1 MCRTHRSSRLRSIL
15 QRHLTTPT
23 IHSLLPTLPF
33 ISRLVPFSHSTP
45 SSSLPIPFPPI
56 PSSSN
61 PPTPSLQSLSRP
73 SSPSK
78 LQQQSR
84 TIPDSPALSS
94 LQGPQTNTSPK
105 LPGRSETQR
114 RSGRSTSRS
123 GSLGRNLQIFRRASG
138 IVQSNV
144 SSEQDHRILF

>member
-1 MCRTHRSSRLRSIL
+1 MCRTHRNSRPRSI
-15 QRHLTTPT
+15 QRQPTTPT

-61 PPTPSLQSLSRP
+61 PPTPSLQSLSLA

-78 LQQQSR
+78 LQQRCR
-84 TIPDSPALSS
+84 TIPDSLALRSL
-94 LQGPQTNTSPK
+94 LQGPRTNTSLK

-138 IVQSNV
+138 IGQSNV